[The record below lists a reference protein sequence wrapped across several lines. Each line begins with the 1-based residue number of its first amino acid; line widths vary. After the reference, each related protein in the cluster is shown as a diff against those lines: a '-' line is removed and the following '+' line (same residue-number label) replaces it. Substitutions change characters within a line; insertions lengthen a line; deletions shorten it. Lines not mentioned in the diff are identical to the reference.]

1 MSEET
6 NNQSS
11 SLPWYKEGLRF
22 QCTECGKCCSGSPGY
37 VWVTEP
43 EMESIAQILKISL
56 EAFKKKYV
64 RQKYNRY
71 ALVEKQSINNDYDCV
86 FLKDKKCMIY
96 QARPKQCRTFPWW
109 KENLRTEES
118 WKLAAQNC
126 EGIQD
131 SAPVVPFEEID
142 KQLQL
147 NDPNF

>member
-109 KENLRTEES
+109 KENLRAEES